1 MESRLCLY
9 LLRFRLSI
17 GLALNNERFVA
28 LLVLLRHLEKQLICG
43 RLFGDPWR
51 GIVYR
56 EREERSRERESDK
69 VWQEK
74 SQCKSSGMRGT
85 SRERCTNLAHKSQHD
100 PLSLP
105 SSVSLFLPVPKQSLE
120 GHFGPLYK

>member
-1 MESRLCLY
+1 MSVEKKKNNSKTKTILNSKMCLASDDGGGDWFKLIYVNCAYILHIHTDIVYIYLVYTYVCYIWYIERGIQAMY

-51 GIVYR
+51 GIV
-56 EREERSRERESDK
+56 
-69 VWQEK
+69 
-74 SQCKSSGMRGT
+74 
-85 SRERCTNLAHKSQHD
+85 
-100 PLSLP
+100 
-105 SSVSLFLPVPKQSLE
+105 
-120 GHFGPLYK
+120 